1 MDILILGDLIVR
13 SEGRP
18 VPLPGPS
25 VRALLGVLALTPGEV
40 VGEERLLTLA
50 WGADKGTRR
59 GLQCAAHRLRGWL
72 RDVAGTACGL
82 EHTGSGYRLTAPDDA
97 VDVTRFTLRARES
110 ETAADPRRRLSL
122 LAAAL
127 GEWRGPVLGGRSEG
141 LDADPVVWAVE
152 QARVDCAAAL
162 ADLAC
167 RLGRQAEAV
176 PLVREVA
183 AAAPYDEPLQAAL
196 VRLLATSGRPAE
208 ALRQVERVR
217 RRLADDLGIAPSAEI
232 RNAHAA
238 ALRGDGRLRPVPRQ
252 LPPDVPDFTGRAAE
266 TAAISEPMLTA
277 ADRHGPLVFV
287 ISGLPGIGK
296 TALAVHVAHRT
307 AALFPGGQLYAEL
320 RGPDGRPADPRDVL
334 GRFLRVL
341 GAADAAVPAALDDR
355 AALYRSLTADRG
367 LQVILDDAVDEAQVR
382 PLIPGSS
389 GCAVLVTGR
398 TFLGGLAGAR
408 QIRLQGLDGPDAV
421 RLLGRV
427 SGRDGMAD
435 DPAAARIVRFCDRLP
450 LAVRVAGVRL
460 AARPALSPGRLAA
473 GLRDEDGRL
482 DGLEVHGLAVR
493 PGLDAAYCALDA
505 GPRRTF
511 RLLGLP
517 RTRDFAAWTAAA
529 LLDVPVD
536 TATAHLEALA
546 DAGLLDPLGDDAAG
560 QLRYGRCDLL
570 RLYAAE
576 RARATEPRAARDAA
590 VRRVLGG
597 WLYLLDEV
605 GAWLFGTSSRYA
617 GPARAFGY
625 RVPLPECPEA
635 WYDAESGAVR
645 AALGQAWEHGHDDLT
660 VALAGAALPF
670 LARLGRDD
678 ERRRV
683 LRVGLAAADRGG
695 DRTGRLALLGIPA

>member
-1 MDILILGDLIVR
+1 MVEILILGDLVVR

-72 RDVAGTACGL
+72 RGVAGTACTL
-82 EHTGSGYRLTAPDDA
+82 EHTGSGYRLAVPDDT
-97 VDVTRFTLRARES
+97 VDVARFTRRVREG
-110 ETAADPRRRLSL
+110 ETAADPRRRMSL

-141 LDADPVVWAVE
+141 LDADPVVWALE

-183 AAAPYDEPLQAAL
+183 AAALYDEPLQAAL
-196 VRLLATSGRPAE
+196 VRLLTTAGRPAE

-217 RRLADDLGIAPSAEI
+217 RRLADELGIAPSAEI
-232 RNAHAA
+232 RSAHAA
-238 ALRGDGRLRPVPRQ
+238 ALRGGGRLRPVPRQ

-277 ADRHGPLVFV
+277 RRGPLVFM
-287 ISGLPGIGK
+287 INGMPGIGK

-307 AALFPGGQLYAEL
+307 AALFPGGQLYAGL
-320 RGPDGRPADPRDVL
+320 RGPDGRPVDPRDVL

-341 GAADAAVPAALDDR
+341 GAADAAVPDALDDR

-367 LQVILDDAVDEAQVR
+367 VQVILDDAVDEAQVR

-389 GCAVLVTGR
+389 GSAVLVTGR

-408 QIRLQGLDGPDAV
+408 QIRLTGLDGPDAV

-427 SGRDGMAD
+427 GGRDGLAD
-435 DPAAARIVRFCDRLP
+435 DPAAARIVRFCDRIP
-450 LAVRVAGVRL
+450 LAVRVAGVRM
-460 AARPALSPGRLAA
+460 AARPALSPARLAA
-473 GLRDEDGRL
+473 ALRDENGRL
-482 DGLEVHGLAVR
+482 DALEAHGLAVR

-505 GPRRTF
+505 APRRAF
-511 RLLGLP
+511 RLLGLL
-517 RTRDFAAWTAAA
+517 RTPDFAAWTAAA
-529 LLDVPVD
+529 LLDVPVH
-536 TATAHLEALA
+536 TATAHLETLA

-560 QLRYGRCDLL
+560 QPRYARCDLL

-576 RARATEPRAARDAA
+576 RARATEPRTARNAA
-590 VRRVLGG
+590 VRRLLGG
-597 WLYLLDEV
+597 WLHLLDEI
-605 GAWLFGTSSRYA
+605 GARLFGTSTRNA
-617 GPARAFGY
+617 GPARAAGY
-625 RVPLPECPEA
+625 RVPLPERPEA
-635 WYDAESGAVR
+635 WYDAESDAVR
-645 AALGQAWEHGHDDLT
+645 AALEQAWEHGHDDLT

-683 LRVGLAAADRGG
+683 LRMGLAAADRGG
-695 DRTGRLALLGIPA
+695 DRTGRLALLGMPA